1 MIIIASTIV
10 LLCSVQIL
18 FAGEAHVDKQ
28 AKNKVVFTSEVVALT
43 FSGITDRIDGYLYW
57 EGDLLFQRNTQFR
70 FEVDLNTLDTDNGK
84 RNRDM
89 QQVLETGKWP
99 FAIFEGTPLSIVKT
113 DSTVTSYRVVT
124 KGKMSLHGVQK
135 DIEIPGF

>member
-1 MIIIASTIV
+1 
-10 LLCSVQIL
+10 
-18 FAGEAHVDKQ
+18 
-28 AKNKVVFTSEVVALT
+28 
-43 FSGITDRIDGYLYW
+43 
-57 EGDLLFQRNTQFR
+57 
-70 FEVDLNTLDTDNGK
+70 
-84 RNRDM
+84 M

-135 DIEIPGF
+135 DIEIPGLLTVENGKIRIKSSFRVKLSDFQIKAPSLVAFVKVNDDITIDLDFYLKNVK